1 MKTLDARRPTPD
13 ALERTLHDLFLSL
26 FPFYPS
32 HLLFSL
38 ARFPISGMFF
48 RMPIWCSPVMLFF
61 LDFWGTFTLR
71 AIAIAVAV
79 AVAIAIAVAVAI
91 AVTTSSLPAKMKQV
105 AQRTLPLLLLLLLV
119 LLLIIIPR
127 LILFPQYT
135 LLTDWL
141 DTLHRPR
148 MRL

>member
-1 MKTLDARRPTPD
+1 
-13 ALERTLHDLFLSL
+13 
-26 FPFYPS
+26 
-32 HLLFSL
+32 
-38 ARFPISGMFF
+38 
-48 RMPIWCSPVMLFF
+48 MLFF

-71 AIAIAVAV
+71 AVAIAVAV
-79 AVAIAIAVAVAI
+79 AVAIAIAVAVAV

-105 AQRTLPLLLLLLLV
+105 AQRTLPLLLLLLLL

-148 MRL
+148 MRLRAHLIIVFLFIRFLRHHR

>member
-1 MKTLDARRPTPD
+1 
-13 ALERTLHDLFLSL
+13 
-26 FPFYPS
+26 
-32 HLLFSL
+32 
-38 ARFPISGMFF
+38 
-48 RMPIWCSPVMLFF
+48 MLFF
-61 LDFWGTFTLR
+61 LDFWSAFTLR
-71 AIAIAVAV
+71 AIAV
-79 AVAIAIAVAVAI
+79 AVAVAI

-105 AQRTLPLLLLLLLV
+105 AQRTLPLLLLLLL

-148 MRL
+148 MRLRAHLIIVFLFIRFLRHHR

>member
-1 MKTLDARRPTPD
+1 
-13 ALERTLHDLFLSL
+13 
-26 FPFYPS
+26 
-32 HLLFSL
+32 
-38 ARFPISGMFF
+38 
-48 RMPIWCSPVMLFF
+48 MLFF
-61 LDFWGTFTLR
+61 LDFWSAFTLR
-71 AIAIAVAV
+71 AIAI
-79 AVAIAIAVAVAI
+79 AVAI
-91 AVTTSSLPAKMKQV
+91 AVTTSSLPAKIKQV
-105 AQRTLPLLLLLLLV
+105 AQRTLPLLLLLLLL